1 MMRKT
6 KVWAWLT
13 MLCMFFVMAVAV
25 ACTNGN
31 KDDSSSSAVA
41 EITLDKTTL
50 ELDLHESMQLTATKK
65 NTEAEIVRGAAL
77 TAQIIEK
84 LRGFANR

>member
-31 KDDSSSSAVA
+31 KDDSSSSAAA

-50 ELDLHESMQLTATKK
+50 ELDLHESMQLMATKR
-65 NTEAEIVRGAAL
+65 TRSRRLSGRVRRPPSPRSRTGWSSL
-77 TAQIIEK
+77 
-84 LRGFANR
+84 

>member
-1 MMRKT
+1 MRKT

-31 KDDSSSSAVA
+31 KDDSSSSAAA

-65 NTEAEIVRGAAL
+65 NTEA
-77 TAQIIEK
+77 
-84 LRGFANR
+84 GFAYAVERMIGLERTEE